1 MQRVF
6 LTFFGAGL
14 SPKAPGTAGSIAAA
28 IVAFFV
34 LKFFSATTLFLAT
47 ILISLVAIN
56 AINEYEKQTGEHDHQ
71 SIVID
76 EVAGVWLAF
85 VISGTTITQ
94 MILSLIFFRIFDI
107 TKPSIIGRID
117 RNVKGG
123 LGVMGD
129 DLVAGFVAGIASA
142 MIYGVLLKF
151 GISVI

>member
-56 AINEYEKQTGEHDHQ
+56 VINEYEKQTGEHDHQ

-142 MIYGVLLKF
+142 MVYGVLLKF

>member
-56 AINEYEKQTGEHDHQ
+56 VINEYEKQTGEHDHQ

-142 MIYGVLLKF
+142 MAYGVLLKF

>member
-14 SPKAPGTAGSIAAA
+14 SPKAPGTAGSIAAT

-56 AINEYEKQTGEHDHQ
+56 VINEYEKKTGEHDHQ

-142 MIYGVLLKF
+142 MVYGVLLKF